1 MHKIV
6 NTGALLI
13 LVLLF
18 SCTKDDSSC
27 PENIYAGRYD
37 PTDKALSTC
46 PYEENATVIFSDS
59 LGNTLEFTVSEKRF
73 NVIHWSI
80 PGHCPT
86 NYYQMIKFSHDGGR
100 WEVLLENDTASVLL
114 EIAVLTL
121 LDYDTHKIFD
131 QLVVS
136 VGVFDAVFYQ
146 TLDLP
151 VDQRLMRDPEFE
163 KRRSNIG
170 FEESITILGTT
181 FKEVYH
187 EKYFDHNFQF
197 KTYYNYDQG
206 VVSFRDNYGKRWVF
220 EEMKIGD

>member
-1 MHKIV
+1 MHNIV

-27 PENIYAGRYD
+27 PENIFTGRYD
-37 PTDKALSTC
+37 PTDKALSAC
-46 PYEENATVIFSDS
+46 PYQENSTVIFSDS
-59 LGNTLEFTVSEKRF
+59 LGNTLEFTVSAKRF
-73 NVIHWSI
+73 NVLHLSI

-86 NYYQMIKFSHDGGR
+86 NYYQMIVFSLDGGM
-100 WEVLLENDTASVLL
+100 WTVSLDNDSADIHLDV
-114 EIAVLTL
+114 EVLTL
-121 LDYDTHKIFD
+121 LDYDTQKIYD

-136 VGVFDAVFYQ
+136 IGVFDTISYQ
-146 TLDLP
+146 TLNLP

-163 KRRSNIG
+163 KRSNNIK
-170 FEESITILGTT
+170 FEESIAILGKT

-187 EKYFDHNFQF
+187 EKFDHNFQF

-206 VVSFRDNYGKRWVF
+206 VVSFKDNYGKRWVF
-220 EEMKIGD
+220 EEM